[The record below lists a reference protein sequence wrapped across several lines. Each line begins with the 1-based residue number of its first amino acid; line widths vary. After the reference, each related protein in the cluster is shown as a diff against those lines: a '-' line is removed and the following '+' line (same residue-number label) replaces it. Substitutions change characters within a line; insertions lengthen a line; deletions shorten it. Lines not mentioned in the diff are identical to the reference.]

1 EIKVANPYLLGD
13 KFVGREKEL
22 SDLTNW
28 LVEDENGI
36 LCICDLGGTGK
47 SALAWHW
54 LNSESTRDVL
64 IERGIKQFWCS
75 FYARNYD
82 SIQFLRDLATQLG
95 GAIIDETD
103 TFSAQKKLQQFVLDR
118 LKMGKWLLVLD
129 GLEREM
135 GVFANP
141 EHYQV
146 DSEEQDRR
154 NEKKEI
160 LVEEKYI
167 RGYVFPDFI
176 RGLLKTQT
184 KVLITSRL
192 FPENLKSG
200 DQPLPGVTAYPFS
213 PMSLED
219 AIEVWNLSG
228 DPDGSPFQQ
237 EFFTSVGYHP
247 QVISVVT
254 AAVKEQ
260 SLRFSDWFGDFSEAD
275 QQFCLDSDAPLTV
288 RRHRWLD
295 LATRD
300 LIQNHRDA
308 WLTICYIVRRSEASN
323 VDTLMNT
330 LVDNSPSDETRHGRF
345 RSSDKLIE
353 VLNYLE
359 KRRLIGTDFSRGL
372 VDVHPVIRG
381 QVMRYILKQYEQ
393 GGENDEELVRHLE
406 SGDDFRDLM
415 VRFLN
420 QPDLE
425 ERFQSLS
432 SVLEG
437 FSDIPSAQNAVLG
450 ILGKFYTDAQ
460 PGGRPWLNALPALRL
475 RKDQA
480 WVLLRT
486 GNELMTRGNHA
497 GRTNPRIAA
506 AV

>member
-1 EIKVANPYLLGD
+1 MSTELTDRDKLVKALLECDCMKTAQARSTIVQDLPAEIQQKIAGGGKAIMDIHEIVSICSEFPEGLEKLLQRVRHYEGDSFAWRQVEEAARKPAESEPATVLPSSEPAAPPKPSRLDFEQFEEHLLRREVEEIKVANPYLLGD

-135 GVFANP
+135 GAFANH

-160 LVEEKYI
+160 LIEERYI

-176 RGLLKTQT
+176 RELLKTQT

-200 DQPLPGVTAYPFS
+200 DQPLPGVTNYPFL

-247 QVISVVT
+247 QVISVVS

-260 SLRFSDWFGDFSEAD
+260 SLRFGEWFGDFAD
-275 QQFCLDSDAPLTV
+275 EDRQSCLDSDAPLTV

-359 KRRLIGTDFSRGL
+359 KRRLIGT
-372 VDVHPVIRG
+372 
-381 QVMRYILKQYEQ
+381 
-393 GGENDEELVRHLE
+393 
-406 SGDDFRDLM
+406 
-415 VRFLN
+415 
-420 QPDLE
+420 
-425 ERFQSLS
+425 
-432 SVLEG
+432 
-437 FSDIPSAQNAVLG
+437 
-450 ILGKFYTDAQ
+450 
-460 PGGRPWLNALPALRL
+460 
-475 RKDQA
+475 
-480 WVLLRT
+480 
-486 GNELMTRGNHA
+486 
-497 GRTNPRIAA
+497 
-506 AV
+506 